1 MMRLVEKLRRA
12 ARLPKSRAPGVA
24 AVRHIGTVPAAPT
37 FDRAAEFARVKV
49 YHRTSELP
57 GHDSIISGTEK
68 RSGVLVVLSKN
79 DADKVVVI
87 REAQTASV
95 IVSSDLLGT
104 TAARKLFIEIRDKL
118 AGSPIDLAATYWAT
132 PELVLELS
140 KQKKEIAKA
149 ELLRFSEDQNNEYG
163 ARFLSWLEYGLA
175 EKATDLHVEV
185 HGNLARIR
193 YRVHGELEP
202 MRNSQ
207 DGEMVASIA
216 TSTIAY
222 AYLKMI
228 DKKSNSSSHFS
239 TNQYLSST
247 VTYQSGPVTVKMRC
261 NQNPLANGFDFIARF
276 TLDGA
281 AAPNYTFAELG
292 YSPSQVHLLEQ
303 SLVQMHGLIVI
314 AGIPNSGK
322 TTTARTCLRHLPDR
336 EKKKLVNLDDPV
348 EYIQDGVSH
357 GVIGGK
363 LGDDAERNANYA
375 SAIANW
381 LRGNPNVLSLGEI
394 RDPASGVAAIT
405 AAEVGCLA
413 LGTLHAYSGVGIIQ
427 RLSDPAVGLSLHS
440 LTAPRIL
447 NLLVYQALVP
457 MLCPC
462 CKLPLSAMPA
472 PVQERYAAVGRRF
485 DVDVSGMHFRN
496 RDDACPECRGRGTSR
511 QEIVAEMIKPDRK
524 LLSMIRKGDD
534 FGAEEYWL
542 STWDG
547 RFDTPDM
554 TGKTAFQ
561 HAFFKALHGLI
572 DPSVVERFGLYDTYD
587 IPPPKRFG
595 ERRKRAL

>member
-12 ARLPKSRAPGVA
+12 ARRQKAMVPVLVNAKA
-24 AVRHIGTVPAAPT
+24 AGTTSTSPIL
-37 FDRAAEFARVKV
+37 DRAAAFARVKV
-49 YHRTSELP
+49 SHRTSELP
-57 GHDSIISGTEK
+57 RHDSIISGTEK
-68 RSGVLVVLSKN
+68 RSGVMVLLAKS
-79 DADKVVVI
+79 DAEKVVVI

-95 IVSSDLLGT
+95 IMSSDLLGT
-104 TAARKLFIEIRDKL
+104 AAARNLFIEIRDKL
-118 AGSPIDLAATYWAT
+118 AGSPIELQTAYWAT
-132 PELVLELS
+132 PDLVLELS
-140 KQKKEIAKA
+140 KQKKETGKA
-149 ELLRFSEDQNNEYG
+149 ELLRLSEDQNNEYR
-163 ARFLSWLEYGLA
+163 ARFQSWLEYGLA
-175 EKATDLHVEV
+175 EQATDLHVEV
-185 HGNLARIR
+185 HGNLARLR
-193 YRVHGELEP
+193 FRVHGELEP
-202 MRNSQ
+202 MRNAQ

-222 AYLKMI
+222 AFLKMI
-228 DKKSNSSSHFS
+228 DKKSNNSAHFS

-281 AAPNYTFAELG
+281 AAPDYTFAELG
-292 YSPSQVHLLEQ
+292 YAPSQVHLLEQ

-322 TTTARTCLRHLPDR
+322 TTTARTCLRHLPER
-336 EKKKLVNLDDPV
+336 AKKKLVNLDDPV

-357 GVIGGK
+357 GVIGGRV
-363 LGDDAERNANYA
+363 GDDAERLANYT

-394 RDPASGVAAIT
+394 RDKASGVGAIT

-413 LGTLHAYSGVGIIQ
+413 IGTLHAHSGIGILQ
-427 RLSDPAVGLSLHS
+427 RLSDPMVGLSLHS

-447 NLLVYQALVP
+447 NLLLYQSLVP
-457 MLCPC
+457 ILCPC
-462 CKLPLSAMPA
+462 CKLPLSAMSA
-472 PVQERYAAVGRRF
+472 AIQDRYAAVGKRF

-496 RDDACPECRGRGTSR
+496 RDDDCADCHGRGTSR
-511 QEIVAEMIKPDRK
+511 QEVVAEMIKPDRK
-524 LLSMIRKGDD
+524 LLSMIRKGED

-542 STWDG
+542 GTWDG

-561 HAFFKALHGLI
+561 HAFYKALQGLI
-572 DPSVVERFGLYDTYD
+572 DPSIVERFGLYDTYD